1 MHRPTIKVATVA
13 EANEVLATLTL
24 AFSADPAVRWMYPN
38 PHQFKENFAGFAQAF
53 GGRAFAHATAC
64 YLDDWSGA
72 SLWLPPGTVPDEAEL
87 VSFLKESVTESRSA
101 DVFAMFEQMDS
112 FHPKEHHW
120 YLPLV
125 GVEPTAQGRGF
136 GSLLMGHTLV
146 VSDRDRV
153 PAYLEAS
160 NSRNVPFYERLGFKL
175 LGEIQA
181 GSSPTIYPM
190 LRHPH
195 GA

>member
-1 MHRPTIKVATVA
+1 MHRPTIKVATVT
-13 EANEVLATLTL
+13 EADEVLATLTL
-24 AFSADPAVRWMYPN
+24 AFSADPAVRWMFLN
-38 PHQFKENFAGFAQAF
+38 PRQFTKNFAGFARAF
-53 GGRAFAHATAC
+53 GGRAFAYGTAC
-64 YLDDWSGA
+64 YLDGFSGA
-72 SLWLPPGTVPDEAEL
+72 SLWLPPGVSPDEAEL
-87 VSFLKESVTESRSA
+87 VCFLKESVEESRST

-112 FHPKEHHW
+112 FHPKEPHW

-136 GSLLMGHTLV
+136 GSLLLEHTLV
-146 VSDRDRV
+146 VGDRNRV

-175 LGEIQA
+175 LGKIQA

-190 LRHPH
+190 RRDPR